1 MLLNLK
7 DLNVA
12 SRQRY
17 LQHAVAPR
25 PIAFAST
32 IDKNGIVNLSP
43 FSFFNLF
50 STNPPVVIFSPC
62 RRVRD
67 NTVKHTLMN
76 IMEVPEVAINIVDL
90 NMVQQVSLSS
100 CEYDRGVNEF
110 TKAGFTE
117 EASTYIKP
125 PLVKESKVKFEC
137 KVLEIKHLG
146 VEGGAGNLVFCE
158 IICMHIAEEIL
169 DEQGMIDPRKLNQVA
184 RLGDNWYAVVTA
196 DNLFEVEKP
205 NVRLGIGIDALPS
218 FIRNSKIL
226 TGNQLGK
233 LANVS
238 TLPKADPGFAD
249 EQVTTMLVEL
259 AHYNKMDKLESYIG
273 ELLND
278 DKVSDA
284 WQVILMLERVVEENL
299 RPAAQSL
306 KPG

>member
-7 DLNVA
+7 DLNAA

-32 IDKNGIVNLSP
+32 IGKDGAINLSP

-50 STNPPVVIFSPC
+50 STNPPIVIFSPC

-67 NTVKHTLMN
+67 NTVKHTLLN
-76 IMEVPEVAINIVDL
+76 VMEVPEVAINIVDI

-100 CEYDRGVNEF
+100 CEYERGVNEF
-110 TKAGFTE
+110 RKAGFTE
-117 EASTYIKP
+117 EASVYIKP

-146 VEGGAGNLVFCE
+146 IEGGAGNLIFCE

-184 RLGDNWYAVVTA
+184 RLGDNWYAVVTS

-205 NVRLGIGIDALPS
+205 NVRLGIGIDALPA

-238 TLPKADPGFAD
+238 VLPEADPAFAD
-249 EQVTTMLVEL
+249 EQVTTMLMHL
-259 AHYNKMDKLESYIG
+259 AHHNKMNKLETYIG
-273 ELLND
+273 ELLNE

-284 WQVILMLERVVEENL
+284 WQVILLLLKSIEPKTQSAKPANER
-299 RPAAQSL
+299 
-306 KPG
+306 

>member
-1 MLLNLK
+1 MRLNLN
-7 DLNVA
+7 DLNIA

-32 IDKNGIVNLSP
+32 VDKDRVVNLSP

-50 STNPPVVIFSPC
+50 STNPPIAIFSPC

-76 IMEVPEVAINIVDL
+76 VMEVPEVVINIADIS
-90 NMVQQVSLSS
+90 MVQQVSLSS
-100 CEYDRGVNEF
+100 CDYGKGVNEF
-110 TKAGFTE
+110 KKAGFTE
-117 EASTYIKP
+117 EPATYIKP
-125 PLVKESKVKFEC
+125 PMVKESKVKFEC

-146 VEGGAGNLVFCE
+146 TEGGAGNLVFCE

-169 DEQGMIDPRKLNQVA
+169 DETGMIDPRKLNQIA
-184 RLGDNWYAVVTA
+184 RLGDNWYAVVSK

-205 NVRLGIGIDALPS
+205 NVRLGIGIDALPT
-218 FIRNSKIL
+218 FLRNSAVL

-238 TLPKADPGFAD
+238 SLPKAIPGFAD
-249 EQVTTMLVEL
+249 EQVVNMIEQL
-259 AHYNKMDKLESYIG
+259 AQQNKTRKLEAYISD
-273 ELLND
+273 LLNA
-278 DKVSDA
+278 DKIDEA
-284 WQVILMLERVVEENL
+284 WQVILLLQSFVKKSLE
-299 RPAAQSL
+299 PKA
-306 KPG
+306 

>member
-32 IDKNGIVNLSP
+32 IDKSGTINLSP

-76 IMEVPEVAINIVDL
+76 IMEVPEVAINIVDV

-100 CEYDRGVNEF
+100 CEYEKGVNEF
-110 TKAGFTE
+110 RKAGFTE
-117 EASTYIKP
+117 ETSAYIKP

-137 KVLEIKHLG
+137 RVLEIKHLG
-146 VEGGAGNLVFCE
+146 TEGGAGNLVFCE

-184 RLGDNWYAVVTA
+184 RLGDNWYAVVTS

-205 NVRLGIGIDALPS
+205 NIRLGIGIDTLPA

-238 TLPKADPGFAD
+238 VLPEADPGFAD
-249 EQVTTMLVEL
+249 DLAAAMLAEL
-259 AHYNKMDKLESYIG
+259 IHHNKVDKLESYIG
-273 ELLND
+273 DLLNE
-278 DKVSDA
+278 DKVDDA
-284 WQVILMLERVVEENL
+284 WQVIRLLANVTEE
-299 RPAAQSL
+299 SV
-306 KPG
+306 KPKA